1 MDRNILKIKW
11 CNGQMK
17 IDLDSFFPTTQT
29 EIRKLFRVMD
39 KQPETTQ
46 ENIQK
51 CIEFAKEKCERE
63 KEKSKKYAHDY
74 LHYKQVESELKEI
87 IDSKKHPN
95 GVKVTK
101 EELKDLM
108 DKRKDVY
115 EEWRVAQK
123 CFKTCQKRMEQL
135 TKNIDFMERCGEM

>member
-1 MDRNILKIKW
+1 MNRNVLKIEW
-11 CNGQMK
+11 YNGQMT

-39 KQPETTQ
+39 KQPETMLD
-46 ENIQK
+46 NIQK
-51 CIEFAKEKCERE
+51 CITFMREKCERE

-101 EELKDLM
+101 EELKDLR
-108 DKRKDVY
+108 DKHKDAY
-115 EEWRVAQK
+115 EEWRIAEK
-123 CFKTCQKRMEQL
+123 CFKTCQKRTEQL
-135 TKNIDFMERCGEM
+135 AKNIKFMEKYGD